1 MSSKQFIS
9 IIGNCGGG
17 HEIKE
22 FPAKDGKPASKY
34 ADVSVACNSKKQ
46 GQDLTTWYRCRCY
59 GKDAESAVKFV
70 KKGDPI
76 SFDGQYE
83 FEVWTDK
90 DGKERFTHQV
100 HVKVM
105 TFLSSGKKDDAAD
118 STPKADDQIPF

>member
-1 MSSKQFIS
+1 MSSKQMIS

-17 HEIKE
+17 HELKE
-22 FPAKDGKPASKY
+22 FPGQNGKPATAY

-46 GQDLTTWYRCRCY
+46 GQDVTTWYRVRCY

-83 FEVWTDK
+83 FETWKDK
-90 DGKERFTHQV
+90 DGKERFTHMV
-100 HVKVM
+100 HCKVM
-105 TFLSSGKKDDAAD
+105 TFLAQKDKAAGADAAPSD
-118 STPKADDQIPF
+118 VGPIPF